1 MTDDTT
7 EPGPETTP
15 VIGANDGALPPETTA
30 PVTHSVYDAALAAGN
45 VPDQAAP
52 SGGDM
57 DAGDVGNGASL
68 GLGGM
73 ASPESLNQP
82 ATEGTVT
89 HGDAGLVRV
98 SGITVID
105 QEDPEQAYET
115 ARQAAVD
122 AGDTSWPTWGFLPL
136 EQKMQYIGL

>member
-1 MTDDTT
+1 MAK
-7 EPGPETTP
+7 P
-15 VIGANDGALPPETTA
+15 
-30 PVTHSVYDAALAAGN
+30 
-45 VPDQAAP
+45 
-52 SGGDM
+52 
-57 DAGDVGNGASL
+57 DVGRL
-68 GLGGM
+68 EVGLPADSWFNSFSRGVRGGEFFH
-73 ASPESLNQP
+73 AFLPGRDSGR
-82 ATEGTVT
+82 AR
-89 HGDAGLVRV
+89 HGSDPRRTRSRNHRFSRGLADPVRAGLRCVRAGLVRV